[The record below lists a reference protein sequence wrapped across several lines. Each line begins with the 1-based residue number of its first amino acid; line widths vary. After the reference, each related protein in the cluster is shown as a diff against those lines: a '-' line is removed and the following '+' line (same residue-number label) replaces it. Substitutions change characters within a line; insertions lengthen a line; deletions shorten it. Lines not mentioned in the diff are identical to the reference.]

1 MLELKHR
8 PDELGVTLPP
18 INVGVTAG
26 TVRAELV
33 ALGTALN
40 AKVPGGARYVQNA
53 DGTVTANFI
62 QVGTISFVSV
72 LWCLR
77 ANKELH
83 G

>member
-1 MLELKHR
+1 MFALYRR

-40 AKVPGGARYVQNA
+40 ARVPGGARYVQNA

-62 QVGTISFVSV
+62 QVRFVSSV
-72 LWCLR
+72 TITQFP
-77 ANKELH
+77 
-83 G
+83 